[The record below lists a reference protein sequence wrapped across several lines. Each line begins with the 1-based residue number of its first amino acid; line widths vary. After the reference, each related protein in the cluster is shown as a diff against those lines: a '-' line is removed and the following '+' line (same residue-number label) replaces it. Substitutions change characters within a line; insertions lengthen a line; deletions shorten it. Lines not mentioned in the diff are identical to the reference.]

1 MDRDFWLWPQ
11 WFIVPPRIRGK
22 LPKLGQGD
30 EKMSQEFAS
39 AGLTAGQLNAIVKML
54 GGEEGAL
61 RFLRGE
67 LVVSKPARRWREEDG
82 VIYFT
87 VTSDGTTGPDWITR
101 LEKQGFRI
109 GSYAKSVLLSSAF
122 EPTNGVATK
131 IAVLKGEFFE
141 AGDRVTENIRAAA
154 TRSGFVPPSAEA
166 ACLIREMF
174 TDKEIE
180 AMGLWWIVIMHEP
193 INDSDGDP
201 NLLGAGR
208 YGDGRWLYAY
218 FDEPGRRWNRGDG
231 FAFAVSQVS
240 S

>member
-1 MDRDFWLWPQ
+1 MAERL
-11 WFIVPPRIRGK
+11 IAPPRIRGK

-82 VIYFT
+82 VIYFS
-87 VTSDGTTGPDWITR
+87 VTSDGTTGPQWIER
-101 LEKQGFRI
+101 LERQGFHV
-109 GSYAKSVLLSSAF
+109 GSCAKRVLLSSAF
-122 EPTNGVATK
+122 EPTSGVTTEV
-131 IAVLKGEFFE
+131 AVLKGEFFE

-154 TRSGFVPPSAEA
+154 TRCGFVPPSAEA

-174 TDKEIE
+174 TDKDIE
-180 AMGLWWIVIMHEP
+180 AMGLWWIVTMHEP
-193 INDSDGDP
+193 INDSDGVP
-201 NLLGAGR
+201 VILGANR
-208 YGDGRWLYAY
+208 LGDGRCLYAS
-218 FDEPGRRWNRGDG
+218 FDEPGGRWYRDGG

>member
-30 EKMSQEFAS
+30 EKMSEFAS

-109 GSYAKSVLLSSAF
+109 GSYVKRVLLSSAF

-193 INDSDGDP
+193 INDSDGVP
-201 NLLGAGR
+201 SLLGAGR
-208 YGDGRWLYAY
+208 GGVGRGLDARFGD
-218 FDEPGRRWNRGDG
+218 PGRRWGCGGG